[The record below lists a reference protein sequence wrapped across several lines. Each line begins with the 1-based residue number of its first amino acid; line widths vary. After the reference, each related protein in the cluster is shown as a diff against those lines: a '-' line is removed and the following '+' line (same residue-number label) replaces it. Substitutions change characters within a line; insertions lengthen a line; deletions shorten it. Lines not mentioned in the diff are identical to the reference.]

1 MGAYDGLCLA
11 RRSGF
16 TNIELQLDSMAA
28 VKAIEGENLGNSG
41 GKSFVHRFC
50 SLILFF
56 LLY

>member
-11 RRSGF
+11 RRSGI
-16 TNIELQLDSMAA
+16 TNIELQLYSMAA

-41 GKSFVHRFC
+41 GKSFVRRFC